1 MLRSGNGIAAFSVLL
16 ALLALLA
23 LTARNDQCAS
33 SDHCLHPRQPF
44 KTPVNLAREGVVADF
59 DIRSIKHDLYFFY
72 LYFEFPAR
80 DWSDTVERERVRKIV
95 GGPHE
100 PAPVPAP
107 VKLTIFKKQAQ
118 DEQIYYQ
125 KIIEKADIGSYN
137 IEYFAATLGAC
148 NLPRGKYR
156 FVLESLASPREYE
169 SIASF
174 FWIRVNP
181 KIKFDTS
188 IGRSKRCVL

>member
-1 MLRSGNGIAAFSVLL
+1 MLRSGNRIAAFSVLL

-44 KTPVNLAREGVVADF
+44 KTPVNLAREGVAADF
-59 DIRSIKHDLYFFY
+59 DIRSIKHDLYFFEI
-72 LYFEFPAR
+72 YFGFSEGDRA
-80 DWSDTVERERVRKIV
+80 DRERVRKIV
-95 GGPHE
+95 GGLHDE
-100 PAPVPAP
+100 PASVPAP
-107 VKLTIFKKQAQ
+107 VKLTIFKRQAQ

-125 KIIEKADIGSYN
+125 KTIEKPDINGYTSDSFIGS
-137 IEYFAATLGAC
+137 LGDC

-169 SIASF
+169 SIATF
-174 FWIRVNP
+174 FRIGVNP
-181 KIKFDTS
+181 KIKFNTS
-188 IGRSKRCVL
+188 IGRSCQ

>member
-1 MLRSGNGIAAFSVLL
+1 MLRSGNRIAAFSVLL

-33 SDHCLHPRQPF
+33 SDHCLHPWQPF

-59 DIRSIKHDLYFFY
+59 DIRVIKYDFYYFKILFG
-72 LYFEFPAR
+72 FPEGDQA
-80 DWSDTVERERVRKIV
+80 ERERIRKIV
-95 GGPHE
+95 GGLHE

-125 KIIEKADIGSYN
+125 KIIEKLDTDSYSVR
-137 IEYFAATLGAC
+137 YFAATLGKC
-148 NLPRGKYR
+148 ILPRGEYR
-156 FVLESLASPREYE
+156 FVLESLASSREYE
-169 SIASF
+169 SIAMF
-174 FWIRVNP
+174 FRISVNP
-181 KIKFDTS
+181 KTMIDVNRKNKFS
-188 IGRSKRCVL
+188 RSKSC